1 MVTTDL
7 LIPQGARLILQR
19 YIYSNPIKFI
29 NEQLTNTHMYP
40 VYSVNRYMVGVS
52 EEVDINV
59 DVNQV
64 IDYRPSYDDLISVK

>member
-1 MVTTDL
+1 M
-7 LIPQGARLILQR
+7 
-19 YIYSNPIKFI
+19 YYPI
-29 NEQLTNTHMYP
+29 
-40 VYSVNRYMVGVS
+40 YSVNRYMVGVL